1 MKGKN
6 LEDLL
11 DKKVQIKTYAENEY
25 IGKVTGYVP
34 AEDNDPEVE
43 EIGILNEKDN
53 KNYSL
58 FESEIKSLKI
68 LENSEK

>member
-11 DKKVQIKTYAENEY
+11 NKKDKVTTFDKEEF
-25 IGKVTGYVP
+25 IGKVEGYVP
-34 AEDNDPEVE
+34 AQDNEPEVE
-43 EIGILNEKDN
+43 EIDILNEKDN

-58 FESEIKSLKI
+58 FENEIKE
-68 LENSEK
+68 LEIIN

>member
-11 DKKVQIKTYAENEY
+11 NKKVKVTMFEQEEF
-25 IGKVTGYVP
+25 IGKVEGYVP
-34 AEDNDPEVE
+34 AQDNEPEVE
-43 EIGILNEKDN
+43 EIDILNEKDN

-58 FESEIKSLKI
+58 FENEIKE
-68 LENSEK
+68 LEIIN

>member
-6 LEDLL
+6 LEELL
-11 DKKVQIKTYAENEY
+11 NKKVKIKTYSNNEY
-25 IGKVTGYVP
+25 MGRVTGYVP
-34 AEDNDPEVE
+34 AADNEPEVE

-58 FESEIKSLKI
+58 FENEIAKLDI
-68 LENSEK
+68 ID

>member
-6 LEDLL
+6 LEELL
-11 DKKVQIKTYAENEY
+11 NKKVRIKTYSNNEY
-25 IGKVTGYVP
+25 IGQVTGYVP
-34 AEDNDPEVE
+34 AADNEPEVE

-58 FESEIKSLKI
+58 FENEIAKLDI
-68 LENSEK
+68 ID

>member
-11 DKKVQIKTYAENEY
+11 NKKVKIKTYSNNEY
-25 IGKVTGYVP
+25 IGQVTGYVP
-34 AEDNDPEVE
+34 AEDNEPEVE
-43 EIGILNEKDN
+43 EIGVLNEKDN

-58 FESEIKSLKI
+58 FENEIRTLEI
-68 LENSEK
+68 LEK